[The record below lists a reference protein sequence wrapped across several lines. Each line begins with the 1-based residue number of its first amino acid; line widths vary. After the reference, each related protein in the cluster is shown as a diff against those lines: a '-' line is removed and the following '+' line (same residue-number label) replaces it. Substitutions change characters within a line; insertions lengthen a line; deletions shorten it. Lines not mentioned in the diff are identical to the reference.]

1 MKKVACPLFLRR
13 KTRKIKVGNLF
24 IGGNSPIS
32 VQSMTSTDTR
42 NVRSTVNQI
51 KRLERVGCEIV
62 RLAVPDMEAARAL
75 GEIKRK
81 VNVPLV
87 ADIHF
92 DYRLAIEAIARGID
106 KIRINPG
113 NIGSR
118 EKVEAIAQAAK
129 KARIPIRVGVN
140 AGSLKLPTT
149 DRIVEDIFDKGD
161 IRPLRRLDKA
171 EKMVAWALQC
181 VKILEEQDFHQ
192 IIISLKAS
200 DVPTTLQA
208 YRLISRKTDYPFHLG
223 ITEAGT
229 EFSGTIKST
238 LGIGVLLSEGIGDT
252 IRVSLTASPEEE
264 VRVGYEI
271 LRALRLRNLVPEIIS
286 CPTCSRCQIDLI
298 RITNEVERRLKSF
311 FRQKKLAAEGRA
323 FAPHPLKVAIMGC
336 AVNGP
341 GEARDADLGI
351 AGGRGVGLL
360 FRQGRVIKKVKEKE
374 MVRVLLEEIE
384 GELRR
389 REYIY
394 G

>member
-13 KTRKIKVGNLF
+13 KTHKIKIGSLY

-32 VQSMTSTDTR
+32 VQSMTNTDTR
-42 NVRSTVNQI
+42 DIRSTVNQI

-62 RLAVPDMEAARAL
+62 RLAVPDMEAARAI

-92 DYRLAIEAIARGID
+92 DYRLGIEAMARGID

-140 AGSLKLPTT
+140 AGSLKLPST
-149 DRIVEDIFDKGD
+149 DRMAEDIFDKGD
-161 IRPLRRLDKA
+161 ISPVRRLDKA
-171 EKMVAWALQC
+171 EKMVASALQC
-181 VKILEEQDFHQ
+181 VRVLEKKDFHQ
-192 IIISLKAS
+192 IVISLKAS
-200 DVPTTLQA
+200 DVLTTLQG
-208 YRLISRKTDYPFHLG
+208 YRLISRKTDYPLHLG

-229 EFSGTIKST
+229 EFSGSIKSA
-238 LGIGVLLSEGIGDT
+238 LGIGALLSEGIGDT

-271 LRALRLRNLVPEIIS
+271 LRALRLRNLEPEVIS

-298 RITNEVERRLKSF
+298 KITNEVERRLKSL

-323 FAPHPLKVAIMGC
+323 FRPHPLKVAIMGC
-336 AVNGP
+336 VVNGP

-351 AGGRGVGLL
+351 AGGRGLGLL

-374 MVRVLLEEIE
+374 MIRVLLEEIE
-384 GELRR
+384 RELRR
-389 REYIY
+389 REYLY

>member
-1 MKKVACPLFLRR
+1 MATRR

-32 VQSMTSTDTR
+32 VQSMTNTDTR
-42 NVRSTVNQI
+42 NIRSTVNQI

-62 RLAVPDMEAARAL
+62 RLAVPDMEAARAI

-140 AGSLKLPTT
+140 AGSLKLPSTY
-149 DRIVEDIFDKGD
+149 RMVEDIFDKGD
-161 IRPLRRLDKA
+161 IPSLRRLDKA
-171 EKMVAWALQC
+171 EKMVASALQC
-181 VKILEEQDFHQ
+181 VKILEKQDFHQ

-208 YRLISRKTDYPFHLG
+208 YRLISRKTDYPLHLG

-271 LRALRLRNLVPEIIS
+271 LKALRLRSFGPEVIS
-286 CPTCSRCQIDLI
+286 CPTCSRCEIDLI
-298 RITNEVERRLKSF
+298 RIANRVE
-311 FRQKKLAAEGRA
+311 KKLESLFRHKSLIGGVQASRLS
-323 FAPHPLKVAIMGC
+323 PLKVAIMGC
-336 AVNGP
+336 VVNGP
-341 GEARDADLGI
+341 GEAREADVGI
-351 AGGRGVGLL
+351 AGGKGVGLL
-360 FRQGRVIKKVKEKE
+360 FRRGKVIKKVKERE
-374 MVRVLLEEIE
+374 MISVLMEEIE
-384 GELRR
+384 RELGRR
-389 REYIY
+389 
-394 G
+394 

>member
-13 KTRKIKVGNLF
+13 KTHKIKIGSLY

-32 VQSMTSTDTR
+32 VQSMTNTDTR
-42 NVRSTVNQI
+42 DIRSTVNQI

-62 RLAVPDMEAARAL
+62 RLAVPDMEAARAI

-140 AGSLKLPTT
+140 AGSLKLPSTY
-149 DRIVEDIFDKGD
+149 RMVEDIFDKGD
-161 IRPLRRLDKA
+161 IPSLRRLDKA

-208 YRLISRKTDYPFHLG
+208 YRLISRKTDYPLHLG

-298 RITNEVERRLKSF
+298 RITNEVGRRLESL
-311 FRQKKLAAEGRA
+311 FRQKKHAAEGRA
-323 FAPHPLKVAIMGC
+323 FRPHPLKVAIMGC
-336 AVNGP
+336 VVNGP

-351 AGGRGVGLL
+351 AGGRGLGLL
-360 FRQGRVIKKVKEKE
+360 FRQGRVIKKIKEKE
-374 MVRVLLEEIE
+374 MIRVLLEEIE
-384 GELRR
+384 RELRR
-389 REYIY
+389 REYLY